1 MTRPRLLLRTKLR
14 DLDLPLSI
22 RLRPASIADAAAMAA
37 LLEHDPAAV
46 ETTGRIRI
54 PCTVDAARDWLA
66 LVTGPVPDRG
76 LSIACTIERE
86 DGVLLGNL
94 GCAGTLDEV
103 EVGYWVGRPFWG
115 QGVASRALALL
126 LTEVRARGVKR
137 VRAETVAGNTGSEK
151 VLLRAGFAFEAEGF
165 EDNPLRGRRPI
176 RWWGLAL

>member
-1 MTRPRLLLRTKLR
+1 MPPSLH
-14 DLDLPLSI
+14 
-22 RLRPASIADAAAMAA
+22 LRPATLADAPAMAA

-54 PCTVDAARDWLA
+54 PCTVEAARDWLA
-66 LVTGPVPDRG
+66 LVTGPAPDGG
-76 LSIACTIERE
+76 LSIACTIERG
-86 DGVLLGNL
+86 DGAFLGNI

-126 LTEVRARGVKR
+126 IAEVRSRAVRRVK
-137 VRAETVAGNTGSEK
+137 AETVSGNAGSEK
-151 VLLRAGFAFEAEGF
+151 VLLKAGFTFEADGF

-176 RWWGLAL
+176 RSWGLAL